1 MKSVLSVFVLI
12 FLAFTINAQ
21 SISFN
26 ALKDAA
32 LGNEDVLKRELIENG
47 WTMEQ
52 IDKDDEE
59 SYGYAYKNIIGLTS
73 AFITFSDSHIS
84 CRSLELLEDS
94 IYDELYTEIKS
105 NCKYNGVETF
115 TEPPIDYISY
125 THKEGVEFRVFSEE
139 GIYYIDA
146 IGEATAQ
153 TENSKPE

>member
-1 MKSVLSVFVLI
+1 LVIFTNVKYNYDNNKKNESSMKSVLSTFVLI
-12 FLAFTINAQ
+12 FLTFTINAQ

-26 ALKDAA
+26 ALKEAA

-59 SYGYAYKNIIGLTS
+59 SYGYAFKNVIGLTS
-73 AFITFSDSHIS
+73 AFIIFSDSHIS

-94 IYDELYTEIKS
+94 IYDELYTEIKT

-115 TEPPIDYISY
+115 TEPPI
-125 THKEGVEFRVFSEE
+125 VFAICFYFSVKLI
-139 GIYYIDA
+139 IYRIF
-146 IGEATAQ
+146 
-153 TENSKPE
+153 K